1 MKSTTVN
8 SAKKGAK
15 VGTSSQ
21 RMFSRPSKSS
31 SKNSIIS
38 ASSRTPGNPQM
49 KYEDLK
55 LEEASVA
62 AVETVSLSDPINLSG
77 VALSR
82 NLNQVSNNF

>member
-1 MKSTTVN
+1 
-8 SAKKGAK
+8 
-15 VGTSSQ
+15 
-21 RMFSRPSKSS
+21 
-31 SKNSIIS
+31 
-38 ASSRTPGNPQM
+38 M